1 MTPNPKIIKKIK
13 PTLGRELTKKY
24 LQKLKLKK
32 LRKK

>member
-1 MTPNPKIIKKIK
+1 MTTKVKTIKKIK

>member
-1 MTPNPKIIKKIK
+1 MTTNPKTIKKIK

-24 LQKLKLKK
+24 LKKLKIKR